1 MKTEYYKQDEIK
13 EYAIEQIKE
22 SLKYD
27 VDYLDND
34 FSDIHH
40 DLFNTDYYIIGTYK
54 AKKWLGDMAFDVIGD
69 IKEYEEN
76 EFGELY
82 TDLSDAEKVVNM
94 WVYIVG
100 EHILQDVI
108 NEYKM
113 KGEK

>member
-1 MKTEYYKQDEIK
+1 MCIRDR
-13 EYAIEQIKE
+13 
-22 SLKYD
+22 
-27 VDYLDND
+27 
-34 FSDIHH
+34 
-40 DLFNTDYYIIGTYK
+40 
-54 AKKWLGDMAFDVIGD
+54 
-69 IKEYEEN
+69 
-76 EFGELY
+76 Y